1 MVKVVP
7 GSISKYAPEAKV
19 NVVPDP
25 MDRSEDNV
33 AVPVEMIKITEPS
46 GTVPQDQFPAV
57 VQDWLEAEFHVAV
70 LDTVAVAVAL
80 VAEAQPSAETTST
93 S

>member
-1 MVKVVP
+1 
-7 GSISKYAPEAKV
+7 
-19 NVVPDP
+19 
-25 MDRSEDNV
+25 MDKSEDNV
-33 AVPVEMIKITEPS
+33 AVPVEITKLTEPL

-70 LDTVAVAVAL
+70 LDTVAVAKDL
-80 VAEAQPSAETTST
+80 VAETQPSAETTST